1 MKGKFKI
8 LDKGFLLLLAIV
20 VVIMASGL
28 FLYFQIRTD
37 RVTSQI
43 TKGENFGLH
52 FMIRNGNDLLFSEVF
67 FYNPRTGKGAL
78 VDIPGNLGSIIE
90 SIKRVDRIDILFK
103 PQDTS
108 SYRSIVEKLLAQQV
122 SFYCLFSLDDVER
135 FVDVLGGVEVFIA
148 NSIETDSKGN
158 KVLLPSGNVHLD
170 GGKVKAFLSFV
181 DPEETE
187 ADRIGRIQKFIQG
200 LLKRMGEEAAFLTQE
215 DVFPFIWKAVKTDL
229 DQRALQTFIKEMSK
243 LDIDRM
249 VFQRVL
255 GTVRTVD
262 NQNLL
267 FPHFEG
273 QLLKQTVKQ
282 IYGNLAST
290 ENLKSGDISSSV
302 EILNGTKTAGLA
314 RRTREIFQSF
324 GFEVISFSNA
334 ENTNVEKTKVIDRKG
349 NPEVANKIAKIIRCT
364 QVSSE
369 AAPAGSASN
378 ADVTILLGKDFDGR
392 YCK

>member
-1 MKGKFKI
+1 MKGKLKF
-8 LDKGFLLLLAIV
+8 LDKGFFLLSLILLIIA
-20 VVIMASGL
+20 ASGF
-28 FLYFQIRTD
+28 FLYYQVRTD
-37 RVTSQI
+37 RISSQI
-43 TKGENFGLH
+43 TKGETFGIH
-52 FMIRNGNDLLFSEVF
+52 FMIRNDKALLFSEVF

-90 SIKRVDRIDILFK
+90 SIKRVDRVDILFK
-103 PQDTS
+103 PGDTS
-108 SYRSIVEKLLAQQV
+108 AYRAMVEKLIAQPV
-122 SFYCLFSLDDVER
+122 PFYCLFSLEDVER
-135 FVDVLGGVEVFIA
+135 FVDILGGVEVFIA
-148 NSIETDSKGN
+148 NSMESDNRGN

-170 GGKVKAFLSFV
+170 GGKVKAFLSLV

-187 ADRIGRIQKFIQG
+187 ADRIGRIQKFTQG
-200 LLKRMGEEAAFLTQE
+200 LLKRLGEEAVFLTQE
-215 DVFPFIWKAVKTDL
+215 DVFPFVKKALKTDL
-229 DQRALQTFIKEMSK
+229 DQRALQAFIKEMVK
-243 LDIDRM
+243 LDNERM

-255 GTVRTVD
+255 GTVRSVD
-262 NQNLL
+262 NQDLL

-290 ENLKSGDISSSV
+290 ESLKSGEISSTL

-324 GFEVISFSNA
+324 GFEVLSFNNS
-334 ENTNVEKTKVIDRKG
+334 ENTNVEKTKVIDRRG
-349 NPEVANKIAKIIRCT
+349 NAEVAAKVAKIIRCT
-364 QVSSE
+364 QITTEIPPASSQS
-369 AAPAGSASN
+369 G